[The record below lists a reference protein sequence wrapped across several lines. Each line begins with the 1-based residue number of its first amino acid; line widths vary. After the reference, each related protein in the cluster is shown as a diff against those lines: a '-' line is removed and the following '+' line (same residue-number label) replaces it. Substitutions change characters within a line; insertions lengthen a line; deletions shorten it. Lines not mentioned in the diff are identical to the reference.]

1 MPLGIGKINEARDHK
16 KLNKKLSRAWKK
28 VAKEH
33 EKSTGEQGYYCTKL
47 VEPVPI
53 LNKAECEK
61 VISHEN
67 NQWIVFGRD
76 RFSSRA
82 SGYGGEGH
90 TQAGMIDMV
99 VGRMGAGTD
108 SDTFANP
115 NFISDAARIYISQKA
130 DIDAYFGLPRGT
142 VGISKARSAIGL
154 KADAIRIVGREGV
167 KITTSPVGSNNSQ
180 GGMLSTIYGID
191 LIAGNDDNIDT
202 YLVADTFGLVPKSQM
217 RLQPITKAFELAD
230 CLKEV
235 ADPAD
240 GLIGQ
245 LAGIVDTFVTYS
257 MDLFSY
263 IGFHTHIAPGFGAP
277 TAPDPNLIIKSF
289 STLINDLA
297 LVKTQLHVLKA
308 NQLSV
313 VNKYMNPSGARW
325 IGSRHNRSN

>member
-1 MPLGIGKINEARDHK
+1 MPLGIGKSNEARDQK
-16 KLNKKLSRAWKK
+16 NLNKKLSKAWNKA
-28 VAKEH
+28 AKEV
-33 EKSTGEQGYYCTKL
+33 EKSIGVQGYYCTSL
-47 VEPVPI
+47 TEPVPQ

-61 VISHEN
+61 VISHQN

-76 RFSSRA
+76 RFASRA

-99 VGRMGAGTD
+99 VGRMGSGAD
-108 SDTFANP
+108 METFANP
-115 NFISDAARIYISQKA
+115 NFVSDAARIYISQKA
-130 DIDAYFGLPRGT
+130 DIDAYLGLPRGT
-142 VGISKARSAIGL
+142 VGLSKARSAIGM
-154 KADAIRIVGREGV
+154 KADAIRIVGREGI
-167 KITTSPVGSNNSQ
+167 KLTTSPVGDVNSH
-180 GGMLSTIYGID
+180 GGDISTIYGID
-191 LIAGNDDNIDT
+191 LIAGNDDNVDN
-202 YLVADTFGLVPKSQM
+202 YLVDGVPHTQM

-230 CLKEV
+230 CLIEV

-263 IGFHTHIAPGFGAP
+263 IGFHTHIAPGFGSP
-277 TAPDPNLIIKSF
+277 TAPDPNLILKSF
-289 STLINDLA
+289 NTLINDLA
-297 LVKTQLHVLKA
+297 LVKTQIHVFKA

-313 VNKYMNPSGARW
+313 VNKYMKPSGGRW

>member
-1 MPLGIGKINEARDHK
+1 MPLGIGKNNESRDHK
-16 KLNKKLSRAWKK
+16 KLNKKLSRAWNKA
-28 VAKEH
+28 AKEV
-33 EKSTGEQGYYCTKL
+33 EASIGKQGYYCTKL
-47 VEPVPI
+47 TEPIPR
-53 LNKAECEK
+53 LNRAECEK

-76 RFSSRA
+76 RFGSRA
-82 SGYGGEGH
+82 SGYGGDGH

-99 VGRMGAGTD
+99 VGRMGAGADT
-108 SDTFANP
+108 DTFANP

-130 DIDAYFGLPRGT
+130 DIDGYLGLPRGT
-142 VGISKARSAIGL
+142 VGLSKARSAIGM
-154 KADAIRIVGREGV
+154 KADAIRIVGREGI
-167 KITTSPVGSNNSQ
+167 KLTTSPVGDSNSQ
-180 GGMLSTIYGID
+180 GGDISTIYGID
-191 LIAGNDDNIDT
+191 LIAGNDDNVDN
-202 YLVADTFGLVPKSQM
+202 YLVDGVPVTQM

-230 CLKEV
+230 CLVEV

-245 LAGIVDTFVTYS
+245 LAGIIDNFVTYS

-277 TAPDPNLIIKSF
+277 TAPDPNLILKSF
-289 STLINDLA
+289 NTLINDLA
-297 LVKTQLHVLKA
+297 LVKTQLHVFKA

-313 VNKYMNPSGARW
+313 VNKYMKPSGGRW